1 MKGLILKDFLMIKKT
16 VLYMAVIVALFG
28 GVYTSLDSNYFLSF
42 FLSIMMVSITI
53 STMSYDEFYH
63 WDRYAASLPLSR
75 RQIVL
80 AKFLTCYILFLAGTL
95 FAGWLQ
101 LAVMYLKGL
110 PFDGEVIAVMS
121 IGPATGLIGSA
132 VVLPCNYK
140 FGTQKARVAML
151 VCYGFPSLML
161 VLVLRFMP
169 ELLTG
174 AGDSMAHLTLWGI
187 VGIVYGVMAVLQII
201 SFLLSVRIVERKEL

>member
-1 MKGLILKDFLMIKKT
+1 MKGLILKDFLLIKKT
-16 VLYMAVIVALFG
+16 ALYMAVVVALFG

-42 FLSIMMVSITI
+42 FLSIMMVSIII

-80 AKFLTCYILFLAGTL
+80 AKFLTCYLLFLAGTL

-101 LAVMYLKGL
+101 FAVMYLKGL
-110 PFDGEVIAVMS
+110 PFDGGVIAVMS
-121 IGPATGLIGSA
+121 IAPATGLIGTA
-132 VVLPCNYK
+132 IVLPCSYK
-140 FGTQKARVAML
+140 FGMQKARFAML

-161 VLVLRFMP
+161 VLVLKFMP
-169 ELLTG
+169 QLLTG
-174 AGDSMAHLTLWGI
+174 VGDSMTRLTLWGL
-187 VGIVYGVMAVLQII
+187 VGIVYGVMAVMQLVSLLI
-201 SFLLSVRIVERKEL
+201 SVHIMERKEL